1 MAAGQAFG
9 DGNRHGDDNLFADGQ
24 LALGEDDERLPWLE
38 TGDFDDEDAP
48 WDSGRALGF
57 VFLAVPLLVLAAVA
71 AWWFLL
77 RDAGGGLQPEGTT
90 IAAPATPYKV
100 RPSDPGGKI
109 FEGTGDTS
117 FAVGEGQSREGR
129 LAAKPAATPV
139 AAPVPTASAPADPAA
154 GTDPVAAVGDGAA
167 VQVGAYASRSAAEA
181 GWQTLLRRT
190 DKLAGVS
197 HRVVEGQADIGTVY
211 RLQVPQ
217 GDIAAAKQLCALLK
231 GDGVA
236 CTVKR

>member
-1 MAAGQAFG
+1 MATGQAFG
-9 DGNRHGDDNLFADGQ
+9 EGNRYGEDSLFADQQ
-24 LALGEDDERLPWLE
+24 LALTEDDERLPWLE
-38 TGDFDDEDAP
+38 TGDFDEDDAP
-48 WDSGRALGF
+48 WDNGRMLGF
-57 VFLAVPLLVLAAVA
+57 AFLAVPLLMLAAFA
-71 AWWFLL
+71 AWWFML

-90 IAAPATPYKV
+90 IAAPATPYKI
-100 RPSDPGGKI
+100 RPSDPGGKV

-117 FAVGEGQSREGR
+117 FAVGEGQTREGR
-129 LAAKPAATPV
+129 LAAKPATIPSAATS
-139 AAPVPTASAPADPAA
+139 PVPSVSASPPESAPQSP
-154 GTDPVAAVGDGAA
+154 PGDGAA

-217 GDIAAAKQLCALLK
+217 GDVAGAKQLCAALK